1 MTRVVSVLANDVRLQ
16 IRYGLYAVSVL
27 MVLFWGVLLQVLNA
41 SRLVPAA
48 VVVAPFVAINLMI
61 TTFYFMA
68 GLVLFEKS
76 EGVLPALVATPL
88 RSAEY
93 LLSKSI
99 SLTILAAAETLLI
112 VAFVYGMSAVTF
124 RLVAATLLLGILYSL
139 AGFIT
144 VVRFE
149 SINRFLVPSVAVEI
163 ALLVPLA
170 VHFGVIRHQVL
181 AWHPVEP
188 MMQLMRSGGVFAPML
203 AIGWCIVALWIA
215 RREFDR
221 FVVRQ

>member
-27 MVLFWGVLLQVLNA
+27 MVLIWGVLLSVLNA

-88 RSAEY
+88 RSVEY
-93 LLSKSI
+93 LLSKSV
-99 SLTILAAAETLLI
+99 SLAILAAAETLLI

-124 RLVAATLLLGILYSL
+124 RLVAAALLLGILYSL

-149 SINRFLVPSVAVEI
+149 SVNRFLVPSVAVEM

-181 AWHPVEP
+181 AWHPVES
-188 MMQLMRSGGVFAPML
+188 MMQLMRSGGVSTPVL
-203 AIGWCIVALWIA
+203 AIGWCIVALMIA